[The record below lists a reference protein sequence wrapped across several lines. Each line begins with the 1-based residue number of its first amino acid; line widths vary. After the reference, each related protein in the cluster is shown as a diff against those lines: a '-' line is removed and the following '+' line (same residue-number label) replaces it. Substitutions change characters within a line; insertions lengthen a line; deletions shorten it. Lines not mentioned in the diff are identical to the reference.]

1 MEHWADFE
9 CALAYHCAPS
19 LVGIKAADLFS
30 WPVEPGSR
38 VADYA
43 RAFADRGICLRVLR
57 RGAERM
63 LLLVYR
69 PERLAETLGG
79 AEVRRLLDRAGYP
92 PEATLEELLTILSR
106 RLHGSS
112 FPHEIGLF
120 PGTIRDV
127 IFDVKY
133 AVQFEPVS
141 NGTIY
146 QEPTERSVLAAKM
159 VLNGTEAVGESLYF
173 YAPALSQ
180 GAWINQN
187 RTYYTTIGCH
197 KFYL

>member
-69 PERLAETLGG
+69 PERLAETLDG

-120 PGTIRDV
+120 LGYPPEDV
-127 IFDVKY
+127 EGFCRHKGQNFKICGCWKVYGDQEAACRCFDRYDRCRK
-133 AVQFEPVS
+133 AVCRRLGQCPLMEMFRPLRE
-141 NGTIY
+141 
-146 QEPTERSVLAAKM
+146 
-159 VLNGTEAVGESLYF
+159 
-173 YAPALSQ
+173 Q
-180 GAWINQN
+180 GA
-187 RTYYTTIGCH
+187 
-197 KFYL
+197 

>member
-69 PERLAETLGG
+69 PERLAETLDG
-79 AEVRRLLDRAGYP
+79 AEVRRLLDP
-92 PEATLEELLTILSR
+92 STL
-106 RLHGSS
+106 H
-112 FPHEIGLF
+112 
-120 PGTIRDV
+120 
-127 IFDVKY
+127 
-133 AVQFEPVS
+133 Q
-141 NGTIY
+141 
-146 QEPTERSVLAAKM
+146 
-159 VLNGTEAVGESLYF
+159 
-173 YAPALSQ
+173 
-180 GAWINQN
+180 
-187 RTYYTTIGCH
+187 
-197 KFYL
+197 